1 VSLPLNHP
9 HVVVVVVVVVEVTR
23 LPKCQLSTVS
33 VGEEKGT
40 KRIMKEE

>member
-9 HVVVVVVVVVEVTR
+9 HVVVVVEVTR